1 MRGSVT
7 DPAIL
12 KKSRSR
18 IRGLLSEKGMSQ
30 KDLVEKTGLS
40 KSLISR
46 LLKEDDTKSLTCYA
60 AQQIALALRVPVE
73 FILCETDNPVPP
85 QDLAFDCLFR
95 MIVED
100 ATAEGNSFYNL
111 LPFYAP
117 DSFEIPSGTSPDQ
130 YYYFSLK
137 GKGIVR
143 LPKAEAK
150 RMIIELIN
158 IARVLLHQETL
169 AHGNVLSKK
178 DAEEIHAANR
188 LLDSQNDRC
197 IVLDGTFASFW
208 NKNKLP

>member
-7 DPAIL
+7 DPAVL
-12 KKSRSR
+12 KKIRSR

-46 LLKEDDTKSLTCYA
+46 LLKEDDAKSLTCYS
-60 AQQIALALRVPVE
+60 AQQIALAFEVPVE
-73 FILCETDNPVPP
+73 FILCETDSPSPS

-111 LPFYAP
+111 LPLYAP
-117 DSFEIPSGTSPDQ
+117 DSYEIPADAIPDQ

-137 GKGIVR
+137 GEGIVR
-143 LPKAEAK
+143 LPRTEAK

-178 DAEEIHAANR
+178 ESEAIQAASK
-188 LLDSQNDRC
+188 LLESQANKC
-197 IVLDGTFASFW
+197 IVLNGALASFW
-208 NKNKLP
+208 NKQKLP